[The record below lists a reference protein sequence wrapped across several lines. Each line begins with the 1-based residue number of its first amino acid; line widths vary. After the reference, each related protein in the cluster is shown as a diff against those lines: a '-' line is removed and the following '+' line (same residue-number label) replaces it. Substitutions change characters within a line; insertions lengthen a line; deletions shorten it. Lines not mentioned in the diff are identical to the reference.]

1 MHCRRATIHRAAMM
15 GTIGGFA
22 ILTGW
27 SYLAPSTPTSLAQRE
42 AISWLPMPTLGVL
55 WIVAGMLVWASI
67 PVRRVQPWAIGIV
80 GALTVAWAASF
91 ATSIL
96 LSDVTRAWV
105 SAKNYAAIAA
115 LIALHAT
122 APVRGGTVKEVIVY
136 DLGPG
141 EPDHGRG

>member
-1 MHCRRATIHRAAMM
+1 MRCRRATIHRAAMM
-15 GTIGGFA
+15 GVIGGFA
-22 ILTGW
+22 IATGA
-27 SYLAPSTPTSLAQRE
+27 SYLVPSPPTSLAQLE
-42 AISWLPMPTLGVL
+42 AISWMPMPALGML
-55 WIVAGMLVWASI
+55 WIIAGLLAWTAI
-67 PVRRVQPWAIGIV
+67 PFRRVQPLAIGFV
-80 GALTVAWAASF
+80 GSLTVAWAVSF

-122 APVRGGTVKEVIVY
+122 APVRGGAVKEVIVY

-141 EPDHGRG
+141 DPNHGRG

>member
-1 MHCRRATIHRAAMM
+1 MGRRVAIHRAAMM
-15 GTIGGFA
+15 GVIGGFA

-27 SYLAPSTPTSLAQRE
+27 SYLAPSTPTSLAQLE
-42 AISWLPMPTLGVL
+42 AISWMPMPALGMLWIIAGVL
-55 WIVAGMLVWASI
+55 AWTAI
-67 PVRRVQPWAIGIV
+67 PFRRVQPWAIGFV
-80 GALTVAWAASF
+80 GSLTVAWAASF
-91 ATSIL
+91 ATLIL

-141 EPDHGRG
+141 DPDHGRG

>member
-1 MHCRRATIHRAAMM
+1 METRRCRVHRAATMAV
-15 GTIGGFA
+15 IAVFA
-22 ILTGW
+22 IATGA
-27 SYLAPSTPTSLAQRE
+27 SYLVPSTTTRLAQLE
-42 AISWLPMPTLGVL
+42 AIAWVPMPALGVA
-55 WIVAGMLVWASI
+55 WVVAGAACLLSI
-67 PVRRVQPWAIGIV
+67 PYRQLQPFAIGFV
-80 GALTVAWAASF
+80 GSLTVAWAVSF

-105 SAKNYAAIAA
+105 SAKNYGAIAA

-141 EPDHGRG
+141 DPDHGRG